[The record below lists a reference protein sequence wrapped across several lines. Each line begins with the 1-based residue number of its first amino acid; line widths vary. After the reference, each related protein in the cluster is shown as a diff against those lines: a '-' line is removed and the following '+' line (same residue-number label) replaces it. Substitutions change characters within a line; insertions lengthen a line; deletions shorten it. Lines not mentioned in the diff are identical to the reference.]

1 MNIQELIKTELIN
14 NSNKLSKQFIDEIVS
29 RSEVLYLQPTLNMR
43 ICIITVPSGHEVL
56 GVAQVLDVN
65 NDVESLG
72 NSVALQNATNELW
85 RTLGSIAKCYV

>member
-1 MNIQELIKTELIN
+1 
-14 NSNKLSKQFIDEIVS
+14 
-29 RSEVLYLQPTLNMR
+29 MR

-56 GVAQVLDVN
+56 GVAQVLDIN